1 MTYLKNVTSLKDARR
16 PFCSFLFIVKR
27 LHPGADL
34 SQNGNYGGRFL
45 PRFVSACE
53 STEIAG
59 EAAEI
64 VP

>member
-1 MTYLKNVTSLKDARR
+1 MQLSLRCDLLSRR
-16 PFCSFLFIVKR
+16 KCGVSDRMR